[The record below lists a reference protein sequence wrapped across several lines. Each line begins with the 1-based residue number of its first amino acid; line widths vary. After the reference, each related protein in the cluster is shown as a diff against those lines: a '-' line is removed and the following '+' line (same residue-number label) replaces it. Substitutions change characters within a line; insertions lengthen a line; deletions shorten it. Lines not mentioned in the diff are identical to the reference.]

1 MIIGFSSPGARANIA
16 QLNSWFYNGF
26 GKTLYQ
32 DIHIHRAIQLFQLF
46 LCPKAALNLAETR
59 KLTINRLILWETGW
73 HRSTHGWLDG
83 PADVLGRLLQMTSS
97 LHEFRIEERS
107 PSRIPLSDLGPERL
121 FTSEINRRAS
131 DPSFLPHLARIQSPM
146 IWSCMPLFRG
156 RPIEYLSDMN
166 QESALTVNRP
176 ATRFHP
182 AGVSPTRV
190 SVNITV
196 SRILGGFKCAH
207 EVATTFRDVSLQG
220 ITVKHLRVVVVELV
234 VSSVTPPVDLPAWVK
249 AMTSKNGHEDLESL
263 CIIFDT
269 PCPRKP
275 MDVQLQ
281 TLNQA
286 VDRMPNLTYAI
297 LGSTDVEWRRHLEE
311 QSESPSRVPD
321 WTPRPRH
328 SDPDVLSWWLETLQP
343 CDAVKARKGDLEG
356 VGQLRDY
363 MLARWDEALVPSIEE
378 LRTGLLEMT
387 SSSVQG

>member
-1 MIIGFSSPGARANIA
+1 
-16 QLNSWFYNGF
+16 
-26 GKTLYQ
+26 
-32 DIHIHRAIQLFQLF
+32 
-46 LCPKAALNLAETR
+46 
-59 KLTINRLILWETGW
+59 
-73 HRSTHGWLDG
+73 
-83 PADVLGRLLQMTSS
+83 MTSS
-97 LHEFRIEERS
+97 LREFRIEERA
-107 PSRIPLSDLGPERL
+107 PSGIPLSDLGPERL

-156 RPIEYLSDMN
+156 RPIEYLSEN
-166 QESALTVNRP
+166 QESSLTVDRP

-190 SVNITV
+190 SVNVTLPRV
-196 SRILGGFKCAH
+196 FGGVECAH
-207 EVATTFRDVSLQG
+207 QVATHLRDISLQG
-220 ITVKHLRVVVVELV
+220 ITVKHLRVIVAELV
-234 VSSVTPPVDLPAWVK
+234 VSSASPPVDLPAWVK
-249 AMTSKNGHEDLESL
+249 AMTLQDGHEDLESL

-281 TLNQA
+281 TLKQA
-286 VDRMPNLTYAI
+286 VDRMPNLAYAT

-343 CDAVKARKGDLEG
+343 SDVVKARKGDLEG

-378 LRTGLLEMT
+378 FRTGLLEMT
-387 SSSVQG
+387 LSSVQG